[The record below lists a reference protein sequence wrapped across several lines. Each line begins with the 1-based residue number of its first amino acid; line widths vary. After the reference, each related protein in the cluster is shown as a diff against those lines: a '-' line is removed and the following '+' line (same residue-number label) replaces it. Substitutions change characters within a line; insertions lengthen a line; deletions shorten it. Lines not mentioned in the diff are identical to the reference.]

1 MGNEADDILRSF
13 QLSEEDKQKYAK
25 VKEKFDAHFDQRKN
39 TIFERAKFNRRKQE
53 EGESVDDFI
62 TSLYGL
68 VEHCNYGTLKDEMIR
83 DRLVAGV
90 RDASLSL
97 KLQMDPE
104 LTLEKAVSIA
114 RQSETIKK
122 QQIELR
128 GGQPEVKGPYVN
140 AVRTGALRPAT
151 HSRQSH
157 QEEECMAGQQT
168 NVRDVEKHHTTRDRI
183 AQPRMPPAKSA
194 VK

>member
-13 QLSEEDKQKYAK
+13 QMSEEDKRQYAK
-25 VKEKFDAHFDQRKN
+25 VKKKFDTRFDKRKN
-39 TIFERAKFNRRKQE
+39 TIFERAKFNSRKQE

-68 VEHCNYGTLKDEMIR
+68 VEHCNYGALKDEMIR
-83 DRLVAGV
+83 DQLVTGV

-122 QQIELR
+122 AANGVER
-128 GGQPEVKGPYVN
+128 R
-140 AVRTGALRPAT
+140 AART
-151 HSRQSH
+151 SH
-157 QEEECMAGQQT
+157 
-168 NVRDVEKHHTTRDRI
+168 
-183 AQPRMPPAKSA
+183 
-194 VK
+194 